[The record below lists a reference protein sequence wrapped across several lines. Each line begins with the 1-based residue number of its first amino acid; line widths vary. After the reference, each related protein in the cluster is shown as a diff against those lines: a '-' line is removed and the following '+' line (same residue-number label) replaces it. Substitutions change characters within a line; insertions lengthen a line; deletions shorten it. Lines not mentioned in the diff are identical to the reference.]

1 MPGAGILPVA
11 VYKNKIYF
19 LFGKEN
25 KHNDTPGWCDFG
37 GGMERGETVL
47 ETSLREV
54 EEETC
59 GFISKQEILSSMEAH
74 GSLTFR
80 IKGYTTTLVLIPYD
94 KKMPEY
100 FNKNH
105 AIIEKYHP
113 KLKSVLFEKD
123 EMKWVSWEELGRLPV
138 RSFYHAM
145 IQILFNHHKE
155 IQRFANRISF

>member
-11 VYKNKIYF
+11 VYKNKLYF

-25 KHNDTPGWCDFG
+25 KYNDTPGWCDFG
-37 GGMERGETVL
+37 GGIERGETVF
-47 ETSLREV
+47 ETSLREI

-59 GFISKQEILSSMEAH
+59 GFISKEEVIRSIEHS
-74 GSLTFR
+74 GSLIFR
-80 IKGYTTTLVLIPYD
+80 IKNYTTTIVLIPYD

-113 KLKSVLFEKD
+113 KIKSVIFEKD
-123 EMKWVSWEELGRLPV
+123 EMKWISWEELQSLPV
-138 RSFYHAM
+138 RSFYRAM
-145 IQILFNHHKE
+145 MQILFHNRKE
-155 IQRFANRISF
+155 IQEFAF

>member
-11 VYKNKIYF
+11 VSKNKIYF

-37 GGMERGETVL
+37 GGMERGETVI
-47 ETSLREV
+47 ETSLREI

-59 GFISKQEILSSMEAH
+59 GFISKQEILSSIERS

-113 KLKSVLFEKD
+113 KLKSVIFEKD
-123 EMKWVSWEELGRLPV
+123 EMKWVSWEELERLPV
-138 RSFYHAM
+138 RSFYRAM
-145 IQILFNHHKE
+145 IQILFTHYDQ
-155 IQRFANRISF
+155 IQRFVK

>member
-1 MPGAGILPVA
+1 MPGAGILPIA
-11 VYKNKIYF
+11 LYKNKIYF

-37 GGMERGETVL
+37 GGMERGETVI

-59 GFISKQEILSSMEAH
+59 GFISKQEILSSIERN

-123 EMKWVSWEELGRLPV
+123 EMKWVSWEELRSLPV

-145 IQILFNHHKE
+145 IQILFNHQKE
-155 IQRFANRISF
+155 IQRFVTRISF

>member
-1 MPGAGILPVA
+1 MPGVGILPVA
-11 VYKNKIYF
+11 VSKNKLYF

-37 GGMERGETVL
+37 GGMERGETVI

-59 GFISKQEILSSMEAH
+59 GFISKQEILSSIERH
-74 GSLTFR
+74 GSLTFH
-80 IKGYTTTLVLIPYD
+80 IKGYTTTLVLISYD

-113 KLKSVLFEKD
+113 KLKSVIFEKD
-123 EMKWVSWEELGRLPV
+123 EMKWVSWEDLARLPV
-138 RSFYHAM
+138 RSFYRAM
-145 IQILFNHHKE
+145 IQILFTHYDE
-155 IQRFANRISF
+155 IQRFVK